1 MKNDEELRAAGERIA
16 QTYLLELLLVY
27 MFHQADNP
35 AVALDRARFQM
46 RSQIEDD
53 FFRNLGNGPGS
64 QSDSSRMKTAAVALL
79 DEVFDRAASQFERPS
94 PSLSRN

>member
-27 MFHQADNP
+27 MFHQADDP
-35 AVALDRARFQM
+35 AGALDHARFQM

-53 FFRNLGNGPGS
+53 FFRNLGNGQES

-79 DEVFDRAASQFERPS
+79 DEVFDRAASQFERPA